1 VVSKVDSHFTE
12 IKKKFKFKLK
22 IHKYSILNKNKM
34 SANIFSLKNKMSA
47 NSRVDIELLISLN
60 NLQIRVNFGMFIV
73 E

>member
-34 SANIFSLKNKMSA
+34 SAN
-47 NSRVDIELLISLN
+47 SRVDIELLISLN